1 MTSGMGQ
8 QCNYFCRPMG
18 AFNGPLA
25 FVAQGVAMLTDIRLP
40 PVLICTQVMLFAAGC
55 NMPSAGFSGLPVQ
68 QIIVDGSVFD
78 VRVDGI
84 QAEAIRINMEYAP
97 RFGPIRDRAARAM
110 VQASGCKVTHVVGDQ
125 AVAIGKLDCG

>member
-1 MTSGMGQ
+1 MQLFSKTKG
-8 QCNYFCRPMG
+8 R
-18 AFNGPLA
+18 FNGRLA
-25 FVAQGVAMLTDIRLP
+25 FVAQGVAMLTDIRLL
-40 PVLICTQVMLFAAGC
+40 PVLICTLVMLMAAGC

-78 VRVDGI
+78 VRVNGA